1 LSENIRVVSVV
12 GRLLEHSR
20 VYSFAYGGS
29 QKIYISSADL
39 MPRNLDNRVE
49 LAVPIEDPALRAQV
63 METVEL
69 CLADNHNAWDLD
81 SDGAWVRRRPAKGER
96 LVNAQEILMR
106 RHAAHA
112 IEA

>member
-1 LSENIRVVSVV
+1 
-12 GRLLEHSR
+12 
-20 VYSFAYGGS
+20 
-29 QKIYISSADL
+29 

-69 CLADNHNAWDLD
+69 CLSDNHNAWDLGT
-81 SDGAWVRRRPAKGER
+81 DGVWERRRPSADEK
-96 LVNAQEILMR
+96 VINAQEILMA

-112 IEA
+112 AEA